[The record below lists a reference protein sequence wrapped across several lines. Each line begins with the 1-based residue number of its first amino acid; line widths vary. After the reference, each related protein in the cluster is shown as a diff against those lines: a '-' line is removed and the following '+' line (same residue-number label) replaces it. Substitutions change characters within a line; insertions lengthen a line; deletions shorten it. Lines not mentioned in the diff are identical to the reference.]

1 MQSMQTFERLESEV
15 RSYVRGW
22 PTVFSRAAG
31 HMLIDEDGREY
42 IDFFAGAGVLN
53 YGHNNPTVR
62 QALLDYL
69 SSDAIVHSLDMAT
82 QAKRTFLE
90 TFEEIILKPRGLDH
104 KVMFPGPTGTNA
116 VEAALKLARKVT
128 GRDHIIGFTNAF
140 HGMTLGALGVSGNS
154 MKRSGAGTAFTGT
167 SNLPFDGYF
176 EEGHDTTAYLDQ
188 LLEDSGSGTD
198 KPAAVIV
205 ETVQAEGGINVASA
219 EWLRSLQ
226 DVCRKHDVLL
236 IVDDI
241 QVGCG
246 RTGAFFSFEEAGIV
260 PDIITLSKS
269 LSGYGLPFA
278 VTLMRP
284 ELDQWL
290 PGEHNGTFRGFN
302 PAMVT
307 AVAAMRTYWRDDV
320 LTEQVIRKGDHLAR
334 SLQALADTYPELAG
348 EVRGRGLIRG
358 IACADDLAG
367 KIAAEAFQR
376 GVMVE
381 TSGAE
386 GEVLKFLP
394 PLTIDESALDE
405 GLGVIE
411 DAVAAVLGVEPRGA
425 LDALNAPAA

>member
-1 MQSMQTFERLESEV
+1 MQTINRLESEV
-15 RSYVRGW
+15 RSYVRNW

-42 IDFFAGAGVLN
+42 IDFFAGAGVVN
-53 YGHNNPTVR
+53 YGHNNPTIR

-69 SSDAIVHSLDMAT
+69 SSDRIVHSLDMAT
-82 QAKRTFLE
+82 EAKRDFLQ
-90 TFEEIILKPRGLDH
+90 TFEEVILKPRGLDH

-128 GRDHIIGFTNAF
+128 GRDHVIGFTNAF
-140 HGMTLGALGVSGNS
+140 HGMTLGSLGVSGNS
-154 MKRSGAGTAFTGT
+154 MKRSGAGTQLSGT
-167 SNLPFDGYF
+167 SNLPFDDYF
-176 EEGHDTTAYLDQ
+176 DGGHDTTAYLDQ

-198 KPAAVIV
+198 KPAAVIL
-205 ETVQAEGGINVASA
+205 ETVQAEGGVNVASA
-219 EWLRSLQ
+219 EWLRNLQ
-226 DVCRKHDVLL
+226 DVCHKHGVLL
-236 IVDDI
+236 ILDDI

-246 RTGAFFSFEEAGIV
+246 RTGKFFSFEESGIV

-307 AVAAMRTYWRDDV
+307 AVEAMRTYWADDQ
-320 LTEQVIRKGDHLAR
+320 LTQDVERKGDHLVKA
-334 SLQALADTYPELAG
+334 LEALAAAYPELDAT
-348 EVRGRGLIRG
+348 VRGRGLIQG
-358 IACADDLAG
+358 LVCAEGLAG
-367 KIAAEAFQR
+367 KISKEAFEH
-376 GVMVE
+376 GLIVE

-386 GEVLKFLP
+386 SEVLKFLP
-394 PLTIDESALDE
+394 PLTIDETALDE
-405 GLGVIE
+405 GLSIVE
-411 DAVAAVLGVEPRGA
+411 TAVAAVLGVDNRKA
-425 LDALNAPAA
+425 LADLTAPAA